1 MIEHHLINFIP
12 SFEECE
18 RPVDVDKM
26 HHELVLAVEVVVEP
40 REEAAEQQVHQV
52 QDLRIRIYCI
62 ILAYQPTDR

>member
-1 MIEHHLINFIP
+1 
-12 SFEECE
+12 
-18 RPVDVDKM
+18 M